1 MICPHCHLGY
11 MLQHP
16 EHSMSQLKW
25 LKCTTC
31 KYCCKEDELVLYYK
45 EDQATRIIPRKHI
58 IEAETERAK
67 GIESARDTILKK
79 NS

>member
-1 MICPHCHLGY
+1 
-11 MLQHP
+11 
-16 EHSMSQLKW
+16 
-25 LKCTTC
+25 
-31 KYCCKEDELVLYYK
+31 LYYK